1 MKRILCLVGIAL
13 AFGAGLGSLASRSA
27 NAQENLKNGKVISRT
42 DLKAAPGWEAILV
55 ERILPPGV
63 ESGKHTQA
71 GNEIVYIQ
79 SGSVIFEA
87 AGKPAQTV
95 KAGEAFT
102 TSAGEVHNVKNAS
115 KTEECKALAYYVAK
129 KGARLEELSV
139 PAK

>member
-1 MKRILCLVGIAL
+1 MKRILCLLGIAL
-13 AFGAGLGSLASRSA
+13 AFAVGLGSLASRSV
-27 NAQENLKNGKVISRT
+27 NAQENLKGGKVIQRT

-55 ERILPPGV
+55 ERTLPPGV

-87 AGKPAQTV
+87 EGKPAQTV
-95 KAGEAFT
+95 KAGGAFT
-102 TSAGEVHNVKNAS
+102 TSPGEVHNVKNAS
-115 KTEECKALAYYVAK
+115 ATEACKAMAFYVAK
-129 KGARLEELSV
+129 KGARLKELSI